1 MIFKK
6 SLENVID
13 RKQKILLIILLFGSI
28 FLSLFE
34 MIGIGSL
41 GVFVAILSDSQSFI
55 EKIPFESLQ
64 FFLSQYKINKLIIL
78 FGIALTLVFLFK
90 NFLIVIYKFFELRT
104 KNKINVDISK
114 KIYSEYLH
122 RDIIFHN
129 NKNPAELVNVVNSV
143 TNSASSYI
151 FTIINFIKEI
161 FLIFFLLSGLFIIN
175 FKLSL
180 YLLLAILIVSSILYI
195 SIKNFIKKLS
205 KDGIEIEKK
214 ILKSL
219 NEGLGGIKII
229 KTIKNYNFF
238 VTEFENLKSK
248 QFDMLLLVQIIALL
262 PKLFLEIFA
271 VASTAM
277 LTIFLLKTNL
287 TFVQIIPILTIISL
301 ILIRMIPSF
310 SNINTG
316 LQHIRYMGQH
326 YDMVS
331 RELTKKIVRR
341 SEEKVDEKITI
352 TNDEID
358 TVELRKLTFSYGKKN
373 ILDEANIELKK
384 GQFIGLIGE
393 TGTGK
398 TTLVDIII
406 GLLKPEQG
414 KIVINKSKEIFN
426 FSFLTKYVGYV
437 PQDIYLADC
446 SIAENIAFGE
456 EEKKVDVGRIKKSL
470 KLCQLNEFINSN
482 DDDIFSK
489 VGDRGVRISG
499 GQKQRIGIARALY
512 RNPKILIMDESTN
525 SLDSFTEENFIKD
538 VKNISKEMIVLFIT
552 HRTSALRFCDKI
564 YKLEN
569 CKIIE
574 QFISNKI

>member
-6 SLENVID
+6 NLKNVVD
-13 RKQKILLIILLFGSI
+13 GKQKILLIILLVGSI

-34 MIGIGSL
+34 MIGIGSI
-41 GVFVAILSDSQSFI
+41 GIFVAILSDSQSFI
-55 EKIPFESLQ
+55 EKIPFENIQS
-64 FFLSQYKINKLIIL
+64 FLSQFKINKLIIL

-90 NFLIVIYKFFELRT
+90 NLLIVIYKFFELRI
-104 KNKINVDISK
+104 KNKINLDISK

-122 RDIIFHN
+122 RDISFHN

-143 TNSASSYI
+143 TNSASLYI

-161 FLIFFLLSGLFIIN
+161 FLIFFLISGLFIIN

-195 SIKNFIKKLS
+195 SIKNFIKKLG
-205 KDGIEIEKK
+205 KDGIEIEKN

-219 NEGLGGIKII
+219 NEGFGGIKII
-229 KTIKNYNFF
+229 KTLKNYNFF
-238 VTEFENLKSK
+238 VKEFKNLKSK
-248 QFDMLLLVQIIALL
+248 QFDMLLIVQILALL
-262 PKLFLEIFA
+262 PKLLLEIFA
-271 VASTAM
+271 VACTAV
-277 LTIFLLKTNL
+277 LTIFLLNTNL

-301 ILIRMIPSF
+301 ILVRMIPSF
-310 SNINTG
+310 SNINTA
-316 LQHIRYMGQH
+316 LQHIRYMGPH
-326 YDMVS
+326 YDTVS
-331 RELTKKIVRR
+331 KELINKIDKS
-341 SEEKVDEKITI
+341 SEESVDEKVNII
-352 TNDEID
+352 NGEID
-358 TVELRKLTFSYGKKN
+358 TVELRDLTFSYGKKH
-373 ILDEANIELKK
+373 ILDKANIELKK

-398 TTLVDIII
+398 TTVVDIIL
-406 GLLKPEQG
+406 GLLKPEEG
-414 KIVINKSKEIFN
+414 KILINKSKETFN
-426 FSFLTKYVGYV
+426 FNLLTKFIGYV

-456 EEKKVDVGRIKKSL
+456 DESKIDIERIKKTL
-470 KLCQLNEFINSN
+470 KLSQLNEFINSN

-552 HRTSALRFCDKI
+552 HRTSTLRFCDKI

-574 QFISNKI
+574 K

>member
-6 SLENVID
+6 NLKNVVD
-13 RKQKILLIILLFGSI
+13 GKQKILLIILLVGSI

-34 MIGIGSL
+34 MIGIGSI
-41 GVFVAILSDSQSFI
+41 GIFVAILSDSQSFI
-55 EKIPFESLQ
+55 EKIPFENIQS
-64 FFLSQYKINKLIIL
+64 FLSQFKINKLIIL

-90 NFLIVIYKFFELRT
+90 NLLIVIYKFFELRI
-104 KNKINVDISK
+104 KNKINLDISK

-122 RDIIFHN
+122 RDISFHN

-143 TNSASSYI
+143 TNSASLYI

-161 FLIFFLLSGLFIIN
+161 FLIFFLISGLFIIN

-195 SIKNFIKKLS
+195 SIKNFIKKLG
-205 KDGIEIEKK
+205 KDGIEIEKN

-219 NEGLGGIKII
+219 NEGFGGIKII
-229 KTIKNYNFF
+229 KTLKNYNFF
-238 VTEFENLKSK
+238 VKEFKNLKSK
-248 QFDMLLLVQIIALL
+248 QFDMLLIVQILALL
-262 PKLFLEIFA
+262 PKLLLEIFA
-271 VASTAM
+271 VACTAV
-277 LTIFLLKTNL
+277 LTIFLLNTNL

-301 ILIRMIPSF
+301 ILVRMIPSF
-310 SNINTG
+310 SNINTA
-316 LQHIRYMGQH
+316 LQHIRYMGPH
-326 YDMVS
+326 YDTVS
-331 RELTKKIVRR
+331 KELINKIDKS
-341 SEEKVDEKITI
+341 SEESVDEKVNII
-352 TNDEID
+352 NGEID
-358 TVELRKLTFSYGKKN
+358 TVELRDLTFSYGKKN
-373 ILDEANIELKK
+373 ILDKANIELKK

-398 TTLVDIII
+398 TTLVDIIL
-406 GLLKPEQG
+406 GLLKPEEG
-414 KIVINKSKEIFN
+414 KIVINKLKETLN
-426 FSFLTKYVGYV
+426 FSFLTKFIGYV

-456 EEKKVDVGRIKKSL
+456 EESKIDIGRIKKSL
-470 KLCQLNEFINSN
+470 KLSQLNEFINSN

-525 SLDSFTEENFIKD
+525 SLDSLTEENFIKD

-552 HRTSALRFCDKI
+552 HRTSTIRFCDKI

-574 QFISNKI
+574 Q

>member
-1 MIFKK
+1 MIFKQNLK
-6 SLENVID
+6 NVVD
-13 RKQKILLIILLFGSI
+13 GKQKVFLVILLFGSI

-34 MIGIGSL
+34 MIGIGSI
-41 GVFVAILSDSQSFI
+41 GIFVAILSDSQSFI

-64 FFLSQYKINKLIIL
+64 SFLSQFKINKLIIL

-90 NFLIVIYKFFELRT
+90 NLLIVIYKFFELRI
-104 KNKINVDISK
+104 KNKINLDISK

-122 RDIIFHN
+122 RDISFHN
-129 NKNPAELVNVVNSV
+129 NKNPAELVNIVNSV
-143 TNSASSYI
+143 TNSASLYI

-161 FLIFFLLSGLFIIN
+161 FLIFFLISGLFVIN

-195 SIKNFIKKLS
+195 SIKNFIKKLG
-205 KDGIEIEKK
+205 KDGIEIEKN

-229 KTIKNYNFF
+229 KTLKNYNFF
-238 VTEFENLKSK
+238 VKEFKNLKSK
-248 QFDMLLLVQIIALL
+248 QFDMLLIVQILALL
-262 PKLFLEIFA
+262 PKLLLEIFA
-271 VASTAM
+271 VACTAV

-287 TFVQIIPILTIISL
+287 TFVQIIPILTVISL
-301 ILIRMIPSF
+301 ILVRMIPSF
-310 SNINTG
+310 SNINTA
-316 LQHIRYMGQH
+316 LQHIRYMGPH
-326 YDMVS
+326 YDTVS
-331 RELTKKIVRR
+331 RELTNKIDKS
-341 SEEKVDEKITI
+341 SEENVDEKITVI
-352 TNDEID
+352 NGEID
-358 TVELRKLTFSYGKKN
+358 TVELRDLTFSYGKKN
-373 ILDEANIELKK
+373 ILDKANIELKK

-398 TTLVDIII
+398 TTLVDIIL
-406 GLLKPEQG
+406 GLLKPEEG
-414 KIVINKSKEIFN
+414 KIVINKLKETLN
-426 FSFLTKYVGYV
+426 FSFLTKYIGYV

-456 EEKKVDVGRIKKSL
+456 EESKIDIGRIKKSL
-470 KLCQLNEFINSN
+470 KLSQLNEFINSS

-552 HRTSALRFCDKI
+552 HRTSTLRFCDKI

-574 QFISNKI
+574 Q